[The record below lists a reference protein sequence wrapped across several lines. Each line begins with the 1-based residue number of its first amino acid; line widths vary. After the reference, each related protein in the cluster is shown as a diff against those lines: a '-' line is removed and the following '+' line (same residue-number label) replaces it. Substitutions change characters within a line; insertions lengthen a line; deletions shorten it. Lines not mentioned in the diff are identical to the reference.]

1 MLSVADS
8 SFSSAVAAAASSL
21 SSSSSSSSSLRRSI
35 STPTTLFS
43 LKTLTSEDSTSGT
56 NRLWTHNSTS
66 ISLYRLMNKISA
78 ETFAKQL
85 TLIDWIIF
93 LKIKRDELKPG
104 QWTGSMK
111 HVLSPNIVLF
121 TRRFNIVTYWA
132 IDEILCLKTP
142 KQRAEMISF
151 FIKLINNLI
160 EIHNLH
166 SSYAIKSALNSAS
179 IHRLEKT
186 WNCLSKKDRQCFEKI
201 DALFSESDNS
211 NKLRTFMEMAIKQT
225 KNSNCIPNLAT
236 YLRDI
241 IHIDSAFPQSDTQ
254 RANLRHEKLESIYT
268 FIEKCQQSN
277 EIEIEEDVHK
287 YLVSLRYIEELQKF
301 REDDYFKTSLKL
313 EPDPNIESRNN
324 YQQKKLSYLRFSSH
338 YDIRALQQQ
347 SDPSSSSSSSSAA
360 SASAYHQQN
369 QSTLELNNSDYA
381 GLLNKSFNGESL
393 KNSKELSISSDFKPG
408 HRKTYSLETNL
419 YLSTNNIQNV
429 VNNKNSNNNNNNNQ
443 CSSSSSPINNR
454 SSKNLKMNLIDDS
467 PIIINNDPII
477 NTYQVSHVYN
487 KRDKKPTL
495 EMFKRKSEESYLSPN
510 GGGITNLE
518 DWNTVYP
525 DRYERWTYTDKDI
538 IHKGCV
544 NRKTVLK
551 DKKKPPFSF
560 WTNYHLRLTSDSLLF
575 FNSKSNNQLKE
586 TPNLRACKKFPLLEW
601 SVFDNGNIN
610 QHSNKTTNVFTLA
623 DHSCSTIYK
632 IRTLTETEAKDWI
645 RLIKQATNNLRQFY
659 I

>member
-1 MLSVADS
+1 MLSVANS
-8 SFSSAVAAAASSL
+8 SFSSTVAAAASS
-21 SSSSSSSSSLRRSI
+21 SSSSTSSLRRSI

-56 NRLWTHNSTS
+56 NRLWKHNTTP
-66 ISLYRLMNKISA
+66 ISLYRLMNKISP

-93 LKIKRDELKPG
+93 SKIKREELKPG

-111 HVLSPNIVLF
+111 HVLSPNVVLF

-211 NKLRTFMEMAIKQT
+211 NKLRTFMEMAVRNP

-241 IHIDSAFPQSDTQ
+241 IHIDSAFPQSDIQ

-277 EIEIEEDVHK
+277 EIEIDDVHN

-313 EPDPNIESRNN
+313 EPDPNLESRNS
-324 YQQKKLSYLRFSSH
+324 YQQKKLSYSRFSSH

-347 SDPSSSSSSSSAA
+347 NDPSSSSS
-360 SASAYHQQN
+360 YHQQN
-369 QSTLELNNSDYA
+369 QSTLELNNPDYA
-381 GLLNKSFNGESL
+381 CLLNKSFNGECL
-393 KNSKELSISSDFKPG
+393 KHNKESSINGDFKPG

-419 YLSTNNIQNV
+419 FLSTNNNQNNV
-429 VNNKNSNNNNNNNQ
+429 ANNNNQ
-443 CSSSSSPINNR
+443 CSSSSPTNDR
-454 SSKNLKMNLIDDS
+454 SSKNLKVNLIDDS
-467 PIIINNDPII
+467 PIINNNDPII

-487 KRDKKPTL
+487 KQDKKPTL
-495 EMFKRKSEESYLSPN
+495 EMLKRKSDDSYLSPI
-510 GGGITNLE
+510 GGLTNLE

-525 DRYERWTYTDKDI
+525 DPYERWTYTDKDI

-544 NRKTVLK
+544 NRKTLLK
-551 DKKKPPFSF
+551 DKKKPPLSF

-575 FNSKSNNQLKE
+575 FNSKSNNPLKE

-601 SVFDNGNIN
+601 TVFDNNN
-610 QHSNKTTNVFTLA
+610 QQSNKSSNVFTLA

-632 IRTLTETEAKDWI
+632 IRTLTETETKDWI